1 MDPVMLTDQ
10 AQMPF
15 LPSNSNNKANIY
27 WELTIC

>member
-1 MDPVMLTDQ
+1 MGSVMLPDQ

-15 LPSNSNNKANIY
+15 LLSNSNNKANTY